1 MVRIPK
7 VILLL
12 ETSRGYGR
20 GLLRGIAK
28 YSNLHGPWSFYRDEE
43 LFYRKSS
50 NRSLLSRLKKWDA
63 DGIVMREP
71 KESREILALGLP
83 TIMSPY
89 TTGQFP
95 EIPKF
100 LVDCDAVGRMAAEH
114 LLNRGFQHY
123 AFCGFNNMFW
133 SRDRG
138 ESFAQHINKAGYE
151 VHNYHLPEKK
161 MMLSWEKEQPFM
173 MDWLKSLPKPVGIM
187 ACNDDRGRH
196 VIEACKIMGLPV
208 PEDLAILGV
217 GNDDMICDLSNPP
230 LSSIA
235 RNHERAGYEIAELLD
250 KLMAGEKMADQRIIV
265 QPLHV
270 VTRHST
276 DILAIKD
283 REVAE
288 AVRFIRV
295 KRKKPIQ
302 VNDVVDAVSISR
314 RSLELRFRKELGKS
328 VLNEIQRVRADLIAR
343 MLVETNLSILQ
354 ISLALGYTSEA
365 HIARYFHQQKGMS
378 LLAYRTKYG
387 QK

>member
-1 MVRIPK
+1 M
-7 VILLL
+7 
-12 ETSRGYGR
+12 
-20 GLLRGIAK
+20 
-28 YSNLHGPWSFYRDEE
+28 
-43 LFYRKSS
+43 
-50 NRSLLSRLKKWDA
+50 LSRLKKWDA

-83 TIMSPY
+83 TIMSPF
-89 TTGQFP
+89 TTEQFP

-138 ESFAQHINKAGYE
+138 ESFTQHINKAGYE
-151 VHNYHLPEKK
+151 VHNYNLPERHI
-161 MMLSWEKEQPFM
+161 MLSWEKEQPFM
-173 MDWLKSLPKPVGIM
+173 MNWLKSLPKPVAIM

-208 PEDLAILGV
+208 PEDITILGV

-288 AVRFIRV
+288 AVRFIRI

-302 VNDVVDAVSISR
+302 VNDVVDAVGISR

-328 VLNEIQRVRADLIAR
+328 VLNEIQRVRTDLIAR

-365 HIARYFHQQKGMS
+365 HIARYFQQQKGMS

>member
-28 YSNLHGPWSFYRDEE
+28 YANLHGPWSFYRDEE

-83 TIMSPY
+83 TIMSPF
-89 TTGQFP
+89 TTEQFP

-138 ESFAQHINKAGYE
+138 ESFTQHINKAGYE
-151 VHNYHLPEKK
+151 VHNYNLPERHI
-161 MMLSWEKEQPFM
+161 MLSWEKEQPFM
-173 MDWLKSLPKPVGIM
+173 MNWLKSLPKPVAIM

-208 PEDLAILGV
+208 PEDITILGV

-288 AVRFIRV
+288 AVRFIRI

-302 VNDVVDAVSISR
+302 VNDVVDAVGISR

-328 VLNEIQRVRADLIAR
+328 VLNEIQRVRTDLIAR

-365 HIARYFHQQKGMS
+365 HIARYFQQQKGMS